1 MIVSPGFQQFKTV
14 TQFFGK
20 SSRVVSID
28 RQPTAFFRAI
38 DCKRP
43 DNDMTAGP
51 DRLLQT
57 REVGGAVHWVDQ
69 EMERRPIMPD
79 VEGLRRVPF
88 GYVRDDPLYLA
99 RSFTEPRL
107 GGFEGGLGNVQH
119 RDTIEPARDK
129 AINQS

>member
-1 MIVSPGFQQFKTV
+1 MIVSPGFQQFKTF
-14 TQFFGK
+14 TQFFAK
-20 SSRVVSID
+20 ASCIVSID
-28 RQPTAFFRAI
+28 RQPAAFFRAI

-43 DNDMTAGP
+43 DDGMTA
-51 DRLLQT
+51 RLDDSFHT
-57 REVGGAVHWVDQ
+57 RDVGRTVRWLDQ
-69 EMERRPIMPD
+69 KMEGCSIMPN

-88 GYVRDDPLYLA
+88 GYVRDDPLHLA

-119 RDTIEPARDK
+119 RDTVEPARDK